1 MSSVDRDAFERIVEE
16 EYAALPIAFRETM
29 ENIRIVVEDL
39 PPMKRRGRGLLLGEY
54 QGIPLTR
61 RGAEYGMYPVIPD
74 TITLYQK
81 NLEDLADQEG
91 DLRRHIRE
99 TLIHEI
105 GNYFGMS
112 EAEIRRAGY

>member
-1 MSSVDRDAFERIVEE
+1 MDRAAFEQVVEE
-16 EYAALPIAFRETM
+16 EYNNLPQMFRETL

-39 PPMKRRGRGLLLGEY
+39 PPASRRARRSLLGEY
-54 QGIPLTR
+54 HGIPLTR
-61 RGAEYGMYPVIPD
+61 RGADYGMYPVIPD
-74 TITLYQK
+74 TITLYQL
-81 NLEDLADQEG
+81 NLEDLAAQEG

-105 GNYFGMS
+105 GHYFGMS